1 MDFMRCLSDS
11 SQECHYQFIV
21 SFELS
26 GFQEPVF
33 RHQSNS
39 LTDSTLFS
47 YSPILTNSPLFSF
60 LQSDSHY
67 MRKGLTPSTLHSCYF
82 TWRAP
87 AFFCL
92 TVSTPLCPI
101 FIVTVYAFICHC
113 KDVKNVNLPY
123 IWSLIA
129 GIQLNDRSHNTM
141 FVSLFPII
149 LLNSCLK
156 V

>member
-1 MDFMRCLSDS
+1 MTLFLLTLQFFTDVAPYKFWGGYYQDNWSELTAQTHLCAIWQWSCCQHHYWRPLCLACHMHFMRCLSDS

-67 MRKGLTPSTLHSCYF
+67 MRL
-82 TWRAP
+82 
-87 AFFCL
+87 
-92 TVSTPLCPI
+92 
-101 FIVTVYAFICHC
+101 
-113 KDVKNVNLPY
+113 Y
-123 IWSLIA
+123 I
-129 GIQLNDRSHNTM
+129 
-141 FVSLFPII
+141 PII
-149 LLNSCLK
+149 LLGELLPSS
-156 V
+156 VSQ